1 MRRHP
6 PPSQLTPSLGF
17 PSLTVGPGGWTVGSP
32 AVTGRPL
39 VATASGPPP
48 PSTGHGLDQLGGATG
63 RTPRLDGAAL
73 ACRPPSTGSPLAAR
87 SPATARARGSLSAGA
102 GPDAIATA
110 MPTATSSGQRGIEA
124 SGPLPRL
131 GERPANVNGL
141 DRPPRPPMA
150 RGGLAASTGPARPGP
165 PPRRAH
171 PPAPDRR
178 EGGEARRRPAPPPSV
193 RSLHAPAPNFE
204 LRGDTIGRSVPSAWV
219 TAVRPKPDRA
229 QLPPHP
235 VRAITR
241 IWPLCPP
248 RVPPHPPASG
258 VPRGPETPRKEP
270 EGAGIGGEGG
280 CARAAAQR
288 FPRPIPA

>member
-1 MRRHP
+1 M
-6 PPSQLTPSLGF
+6 
-17 PSLTVGPGGWTVGSP
+17 P
-32 AVTGRPL
+32 A
-39 VATASGPPP
+39 
-48 PSTGHGLDQLGGATG
+48 
-63 RTPRLDGAAL
+63 
-73 ACRPPSTGSPLAAR
+73 PSTGSPLAAP

-178 EGGEARRRPAPPPSV
+178 EGGEARRRPAPPFCQVAS
-193 RSLHAPAPNFE
+193 RASAEFRAPGGHN
-204 LRGDTIGRSVPSAWV
+204 R
-219 TAVRPKPDRA
+219 
-229 QLPPHP
+229 P
-235 VRAITR
+235 VRAERVGNCRPAETR
-241 IWPLCPP
+241 PSAAPTPP
-248 RVPPHPPASG
+248 RARDHPHFGPLTPAGALHIPRLGRASRARDPPKVG
-258 VPRGPETPRKEP
+258 GGGRNRGKRRVHTR
-270 EGAGIGGEGG
+270 GS
-280 CARAAAQR
+280 AAI
-288 FPRPIPA
+288 PRPIPA